1 MISLRIILH
10 VLIIRPLLYLIFGVN
25 VVGRENLNNVDKCI
39 LFSNHNS
46 HLDVLLLFLILP
58 PGKTDKTHP
67 IAALDYFKKPAW
79 LFAVVN
85 FLFQPVWLDRKTDGI
100 FPYKEIQKRLAEGHS
115 IIIFPE
121 GTRGETGEIHDF
133 RQGIGLIEKNNPDT
147 PVIPVYLEG
156 PERAFPKKAS
166 FPLPLWNHITIG
178 PPQIIRGDSKD
189 ITVKLHH
196 HLKALAD
203 EEQAY
208 RQHRISG
215 TQKKPFTIAVIG
227 IDGSGKSTLSRRL
240 IGYFKGESCFISDGL
255 ELHTDGVSHSVQPLM
270 VNELREWIGRKSKK
284 AKNLARYKIPKLA
297 ELLLRDH
304 LCSDVER
311 WYRPDYIFM
320 DGSPLLNMTA
330 WAILFHEEFFNR
342 YVCSK
347 AIGVLSGNSDLPK
360 SDILFKQFPE
370 LLALNKLHLNHLNI
384 PDVIIFSDVDPEV
397 SIKRILSRG
406 ETVQAHENLEKL
418 AKLRNA
424 YHMVCDVLEKDYQ
437 VLRLQ
442 GDNGLDL
449 LTQEAGTFIENV
461 RRDKD

>member
-1 MISLRIILH
+1 MRVILH
-10 VLIIRPLLYLIFGVN
+10 VLIIRPLLYLMFGVN
-25 VVGRENLNNVDKCI
+25 VVGRENLQNVDKFI

-58 PGKTDKTHP
+58 PGKIDKTHP

-79 LFAVVN
+79 LFGVVN
-85 FLFQPVWLDRKTDGI
+85 FLFQPIWLDRKTGGI
-100 FPYKEIQKRLAEGHS
+100 SPFKEIRKRLAEGHS

-121 GTRGETGEIHDF
+121 GTRGEAGELNNF
-133 RQGIGLIEKNNPDT
+133 QQGIGLIEKNNPDT

-178 PPQIIRGDSKD
+178 PPQILRGDSKD
-189 ITVKLHH
+189 ITNQLHH
-196 HLKALAD
+196 HLKTLAD

-215 TQKKPFTIAVIG
+215 QSKKPFTIAVIG

-240 IGYFKGESCFISDGL
+240 IHCFGGESCFISDGL
-255 ELHTDGVSHSVQPLM
+255 ELHTDGEPHDVQPLM
-270 VNELREWIGRKSKK
+270 VNELRQWIGRKSKK

-304 LCSDVER
+304 LCSEVER

-330 WAILFHEEFFNR
+330 WAILFHEDFFNPE
-342 YVCSK
+342 VCSK
-347 AIGVLSGNSDLPK
+347 AVDVLTGNAEISKD
-360 SDILFKQFPE
+360 DIIFKQFPE
-370 LLALNKLHLNHLNI
+370 LLALKKLHLNRLNI
-384 PDVIIFSDVDPEV
+384 PDVIVFLDVDPEV
-397 SIKRILSRG
+397 SIKRIMSRG
-406 ETVQAHENLEKL
+406 ESIQAHENLEKL
-418 AKLRNA
+418 TKLRNA
-424 YHMVCDVLEKDYQ
+424 YHMVCDVLEKAYP
-437 VLRLQ
+437 VCRLQ
-442 GDNGLDL
+442 GENGLDM
-449 LTQEAGTFIENV
+449 LTQEAKTFIENV
-461 RRDKD
+461 RRDDH